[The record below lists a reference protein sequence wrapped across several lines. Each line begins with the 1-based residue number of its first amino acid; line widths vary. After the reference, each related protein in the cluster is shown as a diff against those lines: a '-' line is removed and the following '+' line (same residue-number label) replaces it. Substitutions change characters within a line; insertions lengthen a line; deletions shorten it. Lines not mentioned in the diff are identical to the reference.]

1 MFLLIRSNL
10 KKSGKTSIAFF
21 LLLMAAMFL
30 SYTGSQMTEGFRRLY
45 QDKAEET
52 NSADF
57 AAVLPYGFCE
67 EYGEEI
73 ENFREA
79 DEDILTME
87 TADALLLRSMDIQA
101 GGGEPINGS
110 WMFRDADR
118 QGTLS
123 CLQIV
128 ERLEQVPENGIY
140 VPYVCKTFFGFG
152 LGDVFHI
159 SSREWQ
165 ESYIIAGFTEDV
177 LFGSRSN
184 IAFDLPKVAF
194 CSLREKAG
202 IDCDAEIVMMK
213 TEGDVSG
220 LANRFTEFVA
230 GKSDGDIFYNTS
242 DIEYAETS
250 RSNNLSIYV
259 AVINAASFIGIAAC
273 FMVIGFHMRNTLDKD
288 FKELGTLKAVGYRG
302 GQIVMS
308 YTLQFLFLG
317 LLGGMTGVGIS
328 QCIMPIVIKSI
339 ATDIGFVWN
348 AVFLGFE
355 AGKNLLIILLVTVA
369 VTVFLSKGIFRLRP
383 VEAIQERDKMIPG
396 RKSRMDIEKTPFS
409 VNLSVIIKMI
419 SFERARSIL
428 TGIVV
433 SVLMCVAGFAV
444 ILYARLVNDK
454 GGLLQIT
461 GAEIYS
467 VNVQPDRP
475 EHTAQIAKEL
485 EGEGV
490 RKVMMAVEPGSSRI
504 LCDNGVYAALGVYSD
519 YEELENPSIYA
530 GRYPKHE
537 NEAAISGNLAQALG
551 KDVGDTVEV
560 STLFQER
567 LFQERP
573 FQEQPFQEQPFQ
585 EDAGEGAFL
594 IVGLTQGTYTGGMDI
609 YLTMEGLRLVDSA
622 AQWQTV
628 HVYLEEGIDAEE
640 YCRNLKKRF
649 LDRLSYVGGFEQVF
663 YSQLAPII
671 NSVSGVV
678 FFIMAVMFLLII
690 IMGYFVTNSILL
702 TRKRDF
708 GIMKALGYSNGQIIS
723 QTVVTLMLYIAG
735 GSLLGSIFLYFG
747 SNAVMAELFHGMGVY
762 RISFRFPAAWIAA
775 LILCMEA
782 AGCLTAFLSAWKVRK
797 IVPCSLIK
805 AE

>member
-1 MFLLIRSNL
+1 MFLLIRSNI
-10 KKSGKTSIAFF
+10 KKSGKTSFAFF
-21 LLLMAAMFL
+21 LLLMATMLL

-45 QDKAEET
+45 QEKATET

-57 AAVLPYGFCE
+57 AAILPRGFYE
-67 EYGEEI
+67 KYGEEI
-73 ENFREA
+73 EGFRKA
-79 DEDILTME
+79 DEEIIDME
-87 TADALLLRSMDIQA
+87 MADAVLLRSVDIQA
-101 GGGEPINGS
+101 GTGEPVNGS
-110 WMFRDADR
+110 WMFRNADR
-118 QGTLS
+118 QGYLS
-123 CLQIV
+123 SLKIV

-140 VPYVCKTFFGFG
+140 VPYVCKTFFGFEI
-152 LGDVFHI
+152 GDVLNI
-159 SSREWQ
+159 SSGEWQ
-165 ESYIIAGFTEDV
+165 DSYIIAGFTEDV

-184 IAFDLPKVAF
+184 IAFDLPKEAF
-194 CSLREKAG
+194 LSLREKAG
-202 IDCDAEIVMMK
+202 TDCDAVVVMIK
-213 TEGDVSG
+213 TDGDVSR
-220 LANRFTEFVA
+220 LANRFSEFVA
-230 GKSDGDIFYNTS
+230 GKSDGEIFYNTS
-242 DIEYAETS
+242 DIEYAEAS

-259 AVINAASFIGIAAC
+259 AVINAASVMGIAAC
-273 FMVIGFHMRNTLDKD
+273 FMVIAFHMRNTLDKD
-288 FKELGTLKAVGYRG
+288 LKELGTLKAVGYRG
-302 GQIVMS
+302 GHIVLS
-308 YTLQFLFLG
+308 YALQFLFLG
-317 LLGGMTGVGIS
+317 LLGGMAGVGIS
-328 QCIMPIVIKSI
+328 QCIMPMVIKSI

-355 AGKNLLIILLVTVA
+355 AGKNLMVILLVTVA

-383 VEAIQERDKMIPG
+383 VEAIQEREKVVPG
-396 RKSRMDIEKTPFS
+396 RKSRMDIEKTPFP

-454 GGLLQIT
+454 GGLLQVT
-461 GAEIYS
+461 GAEVYS

-475 EHTAQIAKEL
+475 EDAAEIAKEL

-490 RKVMMAVEPGSSRI
+490 RKVMMAVEPGSSRL
-504 LCDNGVYAALGVYSD
+504 LCDNRVYAALGVYSD
-519 YEELENPSIYA
+519 YEVLENPSIYA

-537 NEAAISGNLAQALG
+537 NETAISGNLAQALG
-551 KDVGDTVEV
+551 KNIGDTVEV
-560 STLFQER
+560 SQL
-567 LFQERP
+567 
-573 FQEQPFQEQPFQ
+573 FQ
-585 EDAGEGAFL
+585 EDAGEGTFL

-609 YLTMEGLRLVDSA
+609 YLTMEGLNLIDSA

-640 YCRNLKKRF
+640 YCRNLKDCF
-649 LDRLSYVGGFEQVF
+649 SDRLSYVGEFEQVF

-723 QTVVTLMLYIAG
+723 QTVVTFMLYIAG

-747 SNAVMAELFHGMGVY
+747 SNAVMAGLFHGMGVY
-762 RISFRFPAAWIAA
+762 RISFRFPIVWIAA

-782 AGCLTAFLSAWKVRK
+782 AGCLTAFISAWKVRK
-797 IVPCSLIK
+797 IVPSTLIK